1 MIRHILVVTISVMLI
16 VTILITSGCKEGPG
30 TESVNDSLQNK
41 QEETLI
47 ETDGSDTETNNTEI
61 SGTDRDDADAAL
73 IEAQRRKLSEKYPLS
88 SMKYDLRTYEVFAGD
103 PVKAVD
109 LYKKDPDSCG
119 KPEETELTVNILGN
133 DYTGTY
139 SESNKNIDGE
149 IFDIYK
155 VESDQFAEHP
165 KFSVI
170 RSDKRLRSFSFIPVG
185 IKIDEI
191 RTEEQ
196 LIDQVKTLLTGYK
209 DVTGYE
215 YGVNTSLDN
224 TSLGY
229 SRNYDDF
236 HAPEEGERLSTYVI
250 GFIKPYCGYG
260 TTDQFS
266 VTVFGF
272 GGVMLSYVITGN
284 PCDDETVYEKAA
296 AFACQD
302 ENVVKEF
309 IEANLYEEYELVS
322 FERIHNT
329 LACLDGKP
337 AVIANVHYS
346 FKYKGAS
353 DTSENGEDLLMN
365 GVSSILITLS
375 DEGDTSGQVMQS
387 ETEPEVPTE
396 EQAAL
401 MKKYPV
407 KDMKYSVSD
416 YESTAGVSASPSESY
431 YREPFKDSTVPKEFT
446 ATILG
451 VEYTADYD
459 DSMTELDSSITDH
472 YRRGKIGDYV
482 TLSVRRGDKEL
493 VGFIISKTTDM
504 LTFETEEQLLETVD
518 AYLPGS
524 IDRSQY
530 VCQILTGYAEVSE
543 YGVEKKAELGFR
555 RMTAEDREPVYEVHL
570 IKDYYGFPT
579 GDQIRFVISGE
590 SVFFRRVGDPNPDG
604 FYEKAAALALQDKEI
619 VEEYMR
625 SSFEK
630 NPDANLV
637 KIQRISNIL
646 LNCDGKPAV
655 LAKVRCS
662 AVSTVEPVT
671 DADGNAVPY
680 EDTVQIV
687 LIPETE

>member
-1 MIRHILVVTISVMLI
+1 MMIRHILVVTISVMLI

-73 IEAQRRKLSEKYPLS
+73 IEAQRQELSEKYPLS

-139 SESNKNIDGE
+139 TESNKNIEGE

-155 VESDQFAEHP
+155 VESDQFSEHP

-196 LIDQVKTLLTGYK
+196 LIDQVRTLLSGYK
-209 DVTGYE
+209 DTAGYE

-337 AVIANVHYS
+337 AVIAKAYYT
-346 FKYKGAS
+346 FKNKEIV
-353 DTSENGEDLLMN
+353 DTSENAEDLLMN

-375 DEGDTSGQVMQS
+375 DESGILGQTSQS
-387 ETEPEVPTE
+387 KTEPEKLTD
-396 EQAAL
+396 EQASL
-401 MKKYPV
+401 IRKYPV
-407 KDMKYSVSD
+407 STIKYAASD
-416 YESTAGVSASPSESY
+416 YSATLGASAILTEY
-431 YREPFKDSTVPKEFT
+431 QKEPFYDSAVEKEMTVN
-446 ATILG
+446 ILG

-459 DSMTELDSSITDH
+459 DSKAEADGRIADH
-472 YRRGKIGDYV
+472 FRRYDKTTGQCSLTI
-482 TLSVRRGDKEL
+482 RRDDKAL
-493 VGFIISKTTDM
+493 IGFIIPNDRDLLSFQSED
-504 LTFETEEQLLETVD
+504 QLLEFVY
-518 AYLPGS
+518 AYLPES
-524 IDRSQY
+524 VNISQY
-530 VCQILTGYAEVSE
+530 VVEILTGYLDSQTGRKNEF
-543 YGVEKKAELGFR
+543 GFR
-555 RMTAEDREPVYEVHL
+555 QITAEDYMPQYEVHI

-579 GDQIRFVISGE
+579 GDQMRFVVSE
-590 SVFFRRVGDPNPDG
+590 RTVFFRLNGDPNPDG

-619 VEEYMR
+619 VEEYMH

-637 KIQRISNIL
+637 KIQRISNVL
-646 LNCDGKPAV
+646 FNCDGKPAV

-687 LIPETE
+687 LIPDSE

>member
-41 QEETLI
+41 QEGSLI
-47 ETDGSDTETNNTEI
+47 ETDGADTEANNTEI
-61 SGTDRDDADAAL
+61 SGTELNDADTAL
-73 IEAQRRKLSEKYPLS
+73 IKAQRRELSEKYSLS

-103 PVKAVD
+103 PAKAVD
-109 LYKKDPDSCG
+109 LYKRDSDSCG
-119 KPEETELTVNILGN
+119 KPEETELTVSILGN

-139 SESNKNIDGE
+139 TESNKNIEGE

-170 RSDKRLRSFSFIPVG
+170 RSDKRLRSFSFIP
-185 IKIDEI
+185 IDMKVEEI

-196 LIDQVKTLLTGYK
+196 LIDQVKTLLSGFK
-209 DVTGYE
+209 DTAGYE
-215 YGVNTSLDN
+215 YGVKTSLVN

-260 TTDQFS
+260 TTDQFT
-266 VTVFGF
+266 VTLFGF

-284 PCDDETVYEKAA
+284 PCDDETAYEKAA

-309 IEANLYEEYELVS
+309 VKTNLYEKYELVS

-337 AVIANVHYS
+337 AVIANVYYS
-346 FKYKGAS
+346 FKYKGAA
-353 DTSENGEDLLMN
+353 DTSENGENLLMN

-375 DEGDTSGQVMQS
+375 DESGIPGQTSQS
-387 ETEPEVPTE
+387 KTEPEKLTD
-396 EQAAL
+396 EQASL
-401 MKKYPV
+401 IRKYPV
-407 KDMKYSVSD
+407 STIKYAASD
-416 YESTAGVSASPSESY
+416 YSATLGASAILTEYQKESFYDSAVEK
-431 YREPFKDSTVPKEFT
+431 EMTVN
-446 ATILG
+446 ILG

-459 DSMTELDSSITDH
+459 DSKAEADGRIADH
-472 YRRGKIGDYV
+472 FRRYDKTTGQCSLTI
-482 TLSVRRGDKEL
+482 RRDDKAL
-493 VGFIISKTTDM
+493 IGFIISNDRD
-504 LTFETEEQLLETVD
+504 LLSFQSEDQLLEFVD

-655 LAKVRCS
+655 LAKVRYS

-680 EDTVQIV
+680 EVTAEIS